1 MTDQQLLLIIAC
13 VFIVGSVVASPLKD
27 AAYWL
32 GVVGTGFLVASMIVD
47 KL

>member
-13 VFIVGSVVASPLKD
+13 VFIVGSVVASPLK
-27 AAYWL
+27 AADHIL
-32 GVVGTGFLVASMIVD
+32 GTVGTASVIVD